1 MCKKATGCIWQLLT
15 MGQKAAKLPNYCIL
29 HWRLNALK
37 MCSILHKK
45 VGYLLLYAF
54 PRSREGIKDRFL
66 LDKNAIDT
74 ESTPSPFE
82 VGILPLLPI
91 LLG

>member
-1 MCKKATGCIWQLLT
+1 MSTHLFKKNFKCKNTTK
-15 MGQKAAKLPNYCIL
+15 KL
-29 HWRLNALK
+29 
-37 MCSILHKK
+37 
-45 VGYLLLYAF
+45 GYLLLYAF

-82 VGILPLLPI
+82 AGVLPLLLI